1 LDLSGEMLIMFELL
15 KSKAIGI
22 MTGKVLVLAFTFST
36 HTACTKS
43 FEGEYS
49 DPDKVEIIDDKWNET
64 DAKKTARHM
73 IAGMLE
79 KPWLVNFTSSN
90 ANKPPFVI
98 VDDVENRTDEHLDV
112 RILTD
117 YIQDELIN
125 SGKVSFVNKA
135 QRQKLLEEIKYQQSG
150 QVDKKSAK
158 KEGRQIGADYILSGN
173 VTSQVHQQGSI
184 KTVTYFTTL
193 ILTNIETFGIEWSTK
208 YEIKKRFKRSG
219 AGW

>member
-1 LDLSGEMLIMFELL
+1 M
-15 KSKAIGI
+15 
-22 MTGKVLVLAFTFST
+22 
-36 HTACTKS
+36 
-43 FEGEYS
+43 
-49 DPDKVEIIDDKWNET
+49 
-64 DAKKTARHM
+64 
-73 IAGMLE
+73 
-79 KPWLVNFTSSN
+79 
-90 ANKPPFVI
+90 
-98 VDDVENRTDEHLDV
+98 
-112 RILTD
+112 
-117 YIQDELIN
+117 IN

-173 VTSQVHQQGSI
+173 VTSQVHQQGGI

-193 ILTNIETFGIEWSTK
+193 TLTNIETFGLEWSTK